1 MDLQTIR
8 SAGGQKCIYSGH
20 FVSKTFAKKYETSH
34 NLLHLAKGSGKN
46 CEIREKKIGNNYANN
61 CNISCK
67 FLDFFSANF
76 CNANNCAG
84 NPICGC
90 EVKLKWVSFLPFIK
104 HHQEGSPRYHQRTW
118 TIFTYRQQAHLSV
131 QKRKSVSALVQR
143 IQFLLSWNNV
153 FRTHLWKTKS
163 GIQDQAANLSFE
175 KTNFDYQFNH
185 FSWGTTSF
193 NWRTT
198 NFSWWTSNFN
208 WRTTNF
214 SWWTSNFSWWTSNFS
229 WRTTNFGLW
238 TFNLSWRTT
247 HFSYGPPILLDTP
260 QISFDG
266 PPILVDGLLILVDGP
281 PIVVDEPPILVYGS
295 PILIDGT
302 LIIINGPPISVQVP
316 PI

>member
-20 FVSKTFAKKYETSH
+20 LVSKTFAKKIRNFAQFITFRK
-34 NLLHLAKGSGKN
+34 LAKFIFAFFRENEFSERKRKN

-104 HHQEGSPRYHQRTW
+104 HHQEGSPHHQRTW

-143 IQFLLSWNNV
+143 IQFLLS
-153 FRTHLWKTKS
+153 
-163 GIQDQAANLSFE
+163 
-175 KTNFDYQFNH
+175 
-185 FSWGTTSF
+185 
-193 NWRTT
+193 
-198 NFSWWTSNFN
+198 
-208 WRTTNF
+208 
-214 SWWTSNFSWWTSNFS
+214 
-229 WRTTNFGLW
+229 
-238 TFNLSWRTT
+238 
-247 HFSYGPPILLDTP
+247 
-260 QISFDG
+260 
-266 PPILVDGLLILVDGP
+266 
-281 PIVVDEPPILVYGS
+281 
-295 PILIDGT
+295 
-302 LIIINGPPISVQVP
+302 
-316 PI
+316 